1 MASWVL
7 DLPYFS
13 PLQLFVGTE
22 QKAFITDEE
31 KILIEISIQE
41 KDVILLWDT
50 STLSI
55 FNWVW
60 IYYETSNDNMNS
72 WHSTK
77 FLPIW
82 KTKSCSLNLYLYSF
96 QMWKSDL
103 KKWSM
108 LKSTKLSPFL
118 ASGDCMSYEELLKSF
133 ERAWGRDKGEIFF
146 KIGKLRSKGRLNAIK
161 LVRVIFFHVFS
172 HWRKSMYISSFILN
186 HPGPKYMAWHT
197 HQHGTLSDVRAVE
210 WCKENPYFNR
220 RNNAIF
226 HFRSNASD

>member
-118 ASGDCMSYEELLKSF
+118 ASTDCMSYEELLKSF
-133 ERAWGRDKGEIFF
+133 ERAWGRDKGE
-146 KIGKLRSKGRLNAIK
+146 
-161 LVRVIFFHVFS
+161 
-172 HWRKSMYISSFILN
+172 
-186 HPGPKYMAWHT
+186 
-197 HQHGTLSDVRAVE
+197 
-210 WCKENPYFNR
+210 YFLK
-220 RNNAIF
+220 
-226 HFRSNASD
+226 

>member
-118 ASGDCMSYEELLKSF
+118 ASGDCMSYEEILKSF
-133 ERAWGRDKGEIFF
+133 ERDLGRDKGGIFF
-146 KIGKLRSKGRLNAIK
+146 KIGKLRSKGRLNAIM